1 MGNHLKGQTSPYLLQ
16 HADQPVDWYP
26 WGDAAFDKATREH
39 KPVFLS
45 IGYSTCHWC
54 HVMARES
61 FEKKEIA
68 ELLNREF
75 VSVKVDREER
85 PDIDSVYMSVCQT
98 LTGSGGWPM
107 SVFLTPE
114 REPFFA
120 GTYFPPETEY
130 GMTGFADI
138 LRMIAERWQTESGK
152 RELTKAARQLL
163 EQVGRERTDRERTD
177 RKREHREPSGERLA
191 KKAVELFAAGFDE
204 KYGGFGSAPKFPTP
218 HNLLFLILYAKI
230 SKEPSVF
237 RLAEKTLEQM
247 RRGGIFDHIGFGF
260 SRYST
265 DRYYLVP
272 HFEKMLYD
280 NALLLMAYGAAYRL
294 SGNEMFLDTAKKTA
308 AYVLREMTGGEGEFY
323 SAQDADS
330 EGEEGKYYVW
340 DYKEIIRI
348 LGKERGGLFCRHFG
362 ITEKGNFEGK
372 NIPNLLN
379 GNGTADGFGEE
390 KEALYAYRKSRAK
403 LHLDDKVLT
412 SWNALMIGAL
422 SILYRITGTAFYLSA
437 AEKAQQF
444 VEKYLTDGNLLFVGC
459 RSHIRSAKGFLD
471 EYAYYGA
478 ALLLL
483 YEATGKDTYLERA
496 GQICGEAVR
505 QFADETNG
513 GYYLCG
519 TENETLVMKPKETDD
534 GAMPSG
540 NSVMAYCLV
549 RLFQI
554 TGQEDYG
561 RLAKRQLAFLSGEAE
576 DYPAGHGMFLLSLLL
591 YLHPMPEITV
601 VTAKEA
607 GTTEKDGTAAVM
619 RTLPLYATIRILKKE
634 TEGYSLLNGK
644 TTYYVCK
651 DHTCLPPSNE
661 IPSTL

>member
-26 WGDAAFDKATREH
+26 WGDTAFEKAAREN

-54 HVMARES
+54 HVMAKES
-61 FEKKEIA
+61 FESKEIA
-68 ELLNREF
+68 ELLNRDF

-85 PDIDSVYMSVCQT
+85 PDIDSVYMSVCQA

-107 SVFLTPE
+107 SVFLTPN

-120 GTYFPPETEY
+120 GTYFPPETGY

-138 LRMIAERWQTESGK
+138 LRAIAGRWNTQGGK
-152 RELTKAARQLL
+152 KELTEAARHLV
-163 EQVGRERTDRERTD
+163 EQVGRERTAGKRTAPP
-177 RKREHREPSGERLA
+177 EERLA
-191 KKAVELFAAGFDE
+191 ERAVEIFAAGFDR

-218 HNLLFLILYAKI
+218 HNLLFLILYAEI
-230 SKEPSVF
+230 RGEPSVF

-280 NALLLMAYGAAYRL
+280 NALLIMAYGAAYQS
-294 SGNEMFLDTAKKTA
+294 SGNGMFLDTAKKTA

-330 EGEEGKYYVW
+330 EGEEGKFYVW
-340 DYKEIIRI
+340 DYREIIQV
-348 LGKERGGLFCRHFG
+348 LGPKRGRLF
-362 ITEKGNFEGK
+362 
-372 NIPNLLN
+372 
-379 GNGTADGFGEE
+379 
-390 KEALYAYRKSRAK
+390 
-403 LHLDDKVLT
+403 
-412 SWNALMIGAL
+412 
-422 SILYRITGTAFYLSA
+422 
-437 AEKAQQF
+437 
-444 VEKYLTDGNLLFVGC
+444 C

-483 YEATGKDTYLERA
+483 YEASGKNVYLERA
-496 GQICGEAVR
+496 GQICGEAFR
-505 QFADETNG
+505 QFTDERNG
-513 GYYLCG
+513 GYFLCG
-519 TENETLVMKPKETDD
+519 LENETLVMKPKETYD
-534 GAMPSG
+534 GALPSG

-554 TGQEDYG
+554 TGDGEYD

-601 VTAKEA
+601 VMAKEDEK
-607 GTTEKDGTAAVM
+607 TEKDSTASIM
-619 RTLPLYATIRILKKE
+619 RALPLYAKVRILTEE

-651 DHTCLPPSNE
+651 NHVCLPPSNE
-661 IPSTL
+661 VPRNS